1 MNTRMSKLSIF
12 FQILTKSIFKPKLA
26 MDLIEERIQTQEDK
40 NHKTHEYEYDFHSV
54 EDFLRTI
61 FPNFDFNQHEQ
72 KLIKLESHVEK
83 FFKKLE
89 SEKYPSKKKPYPV
102 NYSINLDSGRFLYY
116 LCRILKPKNVV
127 ETGVAYGASSAY
139 ILKALQDNGFGTLHS
154 IDSVFRPWQSEEMIG
169 KVIPKNLKNRWNLV
183 LGKSSKKLKNLFDEF
198 GDVDIFIHDSL
209 HTYKNMMFEF
219 NITLEKIN
227 KNGMIISDDVLGN
240 DAFYDFTNKRNL
252 ENYLIK
258 VEEGVGLG
266 IIKKI

>member
-1 MNTRMSKLSIF
+1 MSKLSIF
-12 FQILTKSIFKPKLA
+12 FQILTKSIFNPKLA
-26 MDLIEERIQTQEDK
+26 KDLAEERAQSQEDDR
-40 NHKTHEYEYDFHSV
+40 HKIHEYSYDFQSI
-54 EDFLRTI
+54 EDFLRTN
-61 FPNFDFNQHEQ
+61 FPDFDFNQYEQ
-72 KLIKLESHVEK
+72 EIIQLESHVKK
-83 FFKKLE
+83 FLKKLE
-89 SEKYPSKKKPYPV
+89 SKKYPSKNKPYPV
-102 NYSINLDSGRFLYY
+102 NYTINSDSRRFLYY

-169 KVIPKNLKNRWNLV
+169 KIIPEKLKNRWHLI
-183 LGKSSKKLKNLFDEF
+183 LGKSSEKLQNLFDEF
-198 GDVDIFIHDSL
+198 DDVDIFIHDSL

-219 NITLEKIN
+219 NIALEEIN

-240 DAFYDFTNKRNL
+240 DAFYDFTKTRNL

-266 IIKKI
+266 IIKKN